1 MQKMAI
7 YACMRVLS
15 EELIELALHIYQYAN
30 DGGKSWQLST
40 RETENQ
46 VKLHRIDPLSDFV
59 NKLQHGILEFDPQ
72 LVRHLIEK
80 ITIC

>member
-1 MQKMAI
+1 MM
-7 YACMRVLS
+7 VV
-15 EELIELALHIYQYAN
+15 
-30 DGGKSWQLST
+30 KSWQLST

-59 NKLQHGILEFDPQ
+59 NKLQHDILEFDPH
-72 LVRHLIEK
+72 LVHHLIEK